1 MVTDEI
7 MEAIEKLIQLCKSE
21 EQRKGMRA
29 VWNMLGDFDENEWA
43 QLGEYSE
50 WAQDAWAEHYLPV
63 EGTA

>member
-29 VWNMLGDFDENEWA
+29 VWNMLGDFDENEWERLADYDRA
-43 QLGEYSE
+43 QEC
-50 WAQDAWAEHYLPV
+50 WAEHYLP
-63 EGTA
+63 AP